1 MLPTVLQYPYPEGKG
16 LRSSLAFDLL
26 CYFVYLGEYIA
37 VAVDKVGYLRGS
49 VHDGGVVPA
58 AEGLPYLGQ
67 RFIGELSGEVHGD
80 LAGVGEPFGAAL
92 ADEVRLRHAEVP
104 TYLELDEL
112 YGDLAV
118 RLIRQNVPE
127 DLFGEGHGDLTA
139 VERGVGQD
147 AHQGPLK
154 LADVRRDLRRDERQH
169 LVVYL
174 EAVHDRLFAKDRY
187 PRL

>member
-1 MLPTVLQYPYPEGKG
+1 MLPTVLQCPYPGGKG

-26 CYFVYLGEYIA
+26 CYFVYLGEDIA
-37 VAVDKVGYLRGS
+37 VAVDEVGYLRGG
-49 VHDGGVVPA
+49 VHDGGVVPP

-80 LAGVGEPFGAAL
+80 LAGVG
-92 ADEVRLRHAEVP
+92 
-104 TYLELDEL
+104 
-112 YGDLAV
+112 
-118 RLIRQNVPE
+118 
-127 DLFGEGHGDLTA
+127 
-139 VERGVGQD
+139 QD

-154 LADVRRDLRRDERQH
+154 LADVRRNLRRDERQH
-169 LVVYL
+169 LIVYL